1 MLGDCGLEAERLLA
15 YREMRGRSS
24 IEAGLAFAAI
34 AMSKLHSQARRDEMD
49 AKNTTSRHGQAA
61 PVTKHTGIRHLFAA
75 ASYSLGGAK
84 RLIGEAA
91 FRHELIAF
99 AVAMAAFIIAD
110 ASLFQY
116 VAMAILFLLM
126 MAFEAINTAIEE
138 IVDRVSPEISD
149 MGKHAKDLGSFACLC
164 LILANATYA
173 FYVVFLARYLG

>member
-1 MLGDCGLEAERLLA
+1 
-15 YREMRGRSS
+15 
-24 IEAGLAFAAI
+24 
-34 AMSKLHSQARRDEMD
+34 MD
-49 AKNTTSRHGQAA
+49 AKNTVPPSGRAA
-61 PVTKHTGIRHLFAA
+61 PISKQTGIRHLLAA
-75 ASYSLGGAK
+75 ASYSFGGAK

-99 AVAMAAFIIAD
+99 AAAMVAFALAG

-149 MGKHAKDLGSFACLC
+149 MGRHAKDLGSFACLC
-164 LILANATYA
+164 LIVANATYA
-173 FYVVFLARYLG
+173 FYVVFLARLLG

>member
-1 MLGDCGLEAERLLA
+1 
-15 YREMRGRSS
+15 
-24 IEAGLAFAAI
+24 
-34 AMSKLHSQARRDEMD
+34 MD
-49 AKNTTSRHGQAA
+49 AKNTTPQSGPTGRVH
-61 PVTKHTGIRHLFAA
+61 KHTGVRHLFAA

-99 AVAMAAFIIAD
+99 AAAMVAFVIAG
-110 ASLFQY
+110 ANLFQY

-138 IVDRVSPEISD
+138 IVDRVSPEISE

-164 LILANATYA
+164 LIVANATYA
-173 FYVVFLARYLG
+173 FYVVFLARLLG